1 MRTKRVLKKKVKIG
15 LIIFVSVLFVLIV
28 GVKTIKYHHSDIYKL
43 KKMGYDKTTAN
54 EIIKIDKAK
63 IVLENK
69 YNESILDILKSQYYL
84 DKNISK
90 YIEYK
95 EANKQTS
102 IDDVI
107 ALVNVHRDN
116 NYYSL
121 DLKADTS
128 LGYSMLI
135 NKYYSL
141 DKNYVPKNLYPVSK
155 WYGYGSNKLIEEIYD
170 AFIEMADDAEEEDL
184 KLVINEAYR
193 SYEDQKEIYDA
204 SGDKIAA
211 KPGHSEHNASLAI
224 DIITPEYDDEDFDK
238 SKEYA
243 WLLKNSYKYGFI
255 LRYPKDKENITGY
268 DYEPWHFRY
277 LGKDLATKV
286 FKSGLTYDEYYA
298 YYIEK

>member
-1 MRTKRVLKKKVKIG
+1 MDWVRI
-15 LIIFVSVLFVLIV
+15 
-28 GVKTIKYHHSDIYKL
+28 
-43 KKMGYDKTTAN
+43 
-54 EIIKIDKAK
+54 
-63 IVLENK
+63 
-69 YNESILDILKSQYYL
+69 
-84 DKNISK
+84 
-90 YIEYK
+90 
-95 EANKQTS
+95 
-102 IDDVI
+102 
-107 ALVNVHRDN
+107 
-116 NYYSL
+116 
-121 DLKADTS
+121 
-128 LGYSMLI
+128 
-135 NKYYSL
+135 
-141 DKNYVPKNLYPVSK
+141 
-155 WYGYGSNKLIEEIYD
+155 KLIEEIYD